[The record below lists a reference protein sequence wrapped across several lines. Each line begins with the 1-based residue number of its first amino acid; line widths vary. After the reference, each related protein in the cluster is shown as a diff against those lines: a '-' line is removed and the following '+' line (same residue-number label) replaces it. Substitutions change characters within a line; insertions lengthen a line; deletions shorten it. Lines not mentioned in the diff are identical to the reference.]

1 MKYDVV
7 INVSGT
13 ITIDANNKT
22 EAIEKVKEKG
32 LWYYAENLDNV
43 ELLGIPDAVSH

>member
-1 MKYDVV
+1 MRYDVV

-13 ITIDANNKT
+13 ITIDANDKDD
-22 EAIEKVKEKG
+22 AIEKVKEKG

-43 ELLGIPDAVSH
+43 ELLEIPYAVVH